1 MIRSL
6 WFDETHK
13 HCLLHNIKKIL
24 FTAFSCGLN
33 FLKIVLSQISKAPY
47 FFLLWLRRGSTI
59 VEHEVIANK
68 TEKANQDLVT
78 SMFIL
83 SKSNIKYEN
92 ENLTTS
98 SVLVKDDT
106 GRKLGMFILCL

>member
-1 MIRSL
+1 MHHLII
-6 WFDETHK
+6 FY
-13 HCLLHNIKKIL
+13 N
-24 FTAFSCGLN
+24 
-33 FLKIVLSQISKAPY
+33 
-47 FFLLWLRRGSTI
+47 RRGSTI

-106 GRKLGMFILCL
+106 GRKLGMFILCI